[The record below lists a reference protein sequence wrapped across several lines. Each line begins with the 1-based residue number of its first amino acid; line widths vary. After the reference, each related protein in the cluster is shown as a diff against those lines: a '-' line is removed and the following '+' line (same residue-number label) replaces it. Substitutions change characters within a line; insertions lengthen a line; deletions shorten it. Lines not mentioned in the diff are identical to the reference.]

1 MAPKSSQLQIVT
13 IGLQGSGKTTTCFAL
28 NQLLDARWLNQDE
41 FAFMGHRARKTFLD
55 ELSRESSL
63 PNQRPVIVDRIN
75 TMSVHRRDVFGAM
88 QSIGVR
94 VIVEWD
100 MSVRDC
106 ITRVKERQFGHRSI
120 LPGHNVGMILA
131 RTGKDYNPLTEE
143 EISRYQVRKVIRIEN
158 ARELTREQV
167 VRTILD
173 GLTEFNRGYE
183 SISDEQI
190 ASVISLSREREAK
203 IARENEK
210 AQATS
215 LAPRVEGGR
224 YEILM
229 KTPRTFIEY
238 VNFFSD
244 GSEFKTK
251 SEFHV
256 TLLFMNR
263 ALARFVSEVQNKES
277 HSSGT
282 STSNSNS
289 DDSGSQTYRLEEY
302 RGALTRFKN
311 LANQDILVK
320 PIYIAKNDRVMALK
334 VDITDTSIPY
344 FNVVPH
350 VSLGKIADAE
360 FRECNHLIE
369 MVENLRSEGYNG
381 SNQDRS
387 ITWIDVG
394 EVELLSGKI
403 RFTNH
408 RSKQ

>member
-13 IGLQGSGKTTTCFAL
+13 IGLQGSGKTTTCFSL
-28 NQLLDARWLNQDE
+28 SQLLDARWLNQDE
-41 FAFMGHRARKTFLD
+41 FAFMGHRARKAFLD

-63 PNQRPVIVDRIN
+63 PNQRPLIVDRIN
-75 TMSVHRRDVFGAM
+75 TMSVHRTDVFGAM
-88 QSIGVR
+88 QSVGVR

-120 LPGHNVGMILA
+120 LPGHNVSMILA
-131 RTGKDYNPLTEE
+131 RTGKDYSPLTEE

-167 VRTILD
+167 VQIILD
-173 GLTEFNRGYE
+173 GLTEFNRAYE
-183 SISDEQI
+183 SVSDEQI
-190 ASVISLSREREAK
+190 ASVISLAREREAK

-210 AQATS
+210 TQATWS
-215 LAPRVEGGR
+215 APRVEEGR

-229 KTPRTFIEY
+229 KTSRTLIEY
-238 VNFFSD
+238 LNFFSD
-244 GSEFKTK
+244 GSDFKPK

-263 ALARFVSEVQNKES
+263 ALARFISGVQNKES
-277 HSSGT
+277 QSSGT
-282 STSNSNS
+282 STPNS
-289 DDSGSQTYRLEEY
+289 DDSGSHTYTLEEY
-302 RGALTRFKN
+302 RSALTKFKN
-311 LANQDILVK
+311 LANQNILVK
-320 PIYIAKNDRVMALK
+320 PRYIAKNNRVMALK
-334 VDITDTSIPY
+334 VDITDTSIPH

-350 VSLGKIADAE
+350 VSLGKIPDAE

-369 MVENLRSEGYNG
+369 LVEKLRSEGHNG
-381 SNQDRS
+381 SNEDQS

-394 EVELLSGKI
+394 EIELLPGKI